1 MNYRI
6 LLIEDDQEY
15 ADFLGRGLSYEG
27 YDVCHCYSA
36 EAGMK
41 ELNRYDPDAILLD
54 VMLPGMDGLTACATM
69 REEGYLGPILMLTA
83 RFGVAER
90 VTGLDAGADDYLGKP
105 FAFEELLA
113 RLRAKL
119 RSTRTKSPVQRFAD
133 IELDTGQRCA
143 RRHGKTIIL
152 SRTEYD
158 LLMLLF
164 AYRNQ
169 ALTRTFILQQV
180 WGMDFTGNENTLDVH
195 ISRLRTKIGDP
206 TLIHTIYGI
215 GYILKEE
222 HD

>member
-36 EAGMK
+36 EAGLK
-41 ELNRYDPDAILLD
+41 EMNRYDPDAILLD

-119 RSTRTKSPVQRFAD
+119 RSRRTKSPVQRFAD

-222 HD
+222 YD

>member
-1 MNYRI
+1 MNNQI

-36 EAGMK
+36 EAGLK

-54 VMLPGMDGLTACATM
+54 VMLPGMDGLTACTTM

-119 RSTRTKSPVQRFAD
+119 RSRRAKSPVQRF
-133 IELDTGQRCA
+133 GW
-143 RRHGKTIIL
+143 IL
-152 SRTEYD
+152 
-158 LLMLLF
+158 
-164 AYRNQ
+164 N
-169 ALTRTFILQQV
+169 
-180 WGMDFTGNENTLDVH
+180 
-195 ISRLRTKIGDP
+195 
-206 TLIHTIYGI
+206 
-215 GYILKEE
+215 
-222 HD
+222 